1 MHFFFFFLS
10 LSSPIPGLTSR
21 TFEGFPGVQEVQ
33 CTGEELKGD
42 VGIFSMTLYAADNK
56 RSLSSVNLVTKT
68 CSASSVFASCFI
80 DDSDTRKTRIR
91 ALITDL
97 VEEEVREFG
106 CNLTTFV
113 GSSKQTTFVNWW
125 LPVSRPSEYQLS
137 INSVCRHKCLMAS
150 AWVDLG
156 GTRCT
161 YTEVMSAAPCWA
173 CFPYCFLP
181 SVNPKACI
189 QALSLSVHK
198 RQSIVNKQ
206 LSRSLVFW

>member
-1 MHFFFFFLS
+1 MIMELQKSGRRNKRQEDNTNARHSLKPKRIKGQFTRPRGCS
-10 LSSPIPGLTSR
+10 YQLSSPLNDTVEANVEDFRRI
-21 TFEGFPGVQEVQ
+21 PGVQEVQ

-42 VGIFSMTLYAADNK
+42 VGIFSLTLYAADNK

-137 INSVCRHKCLMAS
+137 INSVSTQS
-150 AWVDLG
+150 AGINV
-156 GTRCT
+156 
-161 YTEVMSAAPCWA
+161 
-173 CFPYCFLP
+173 
-181 SVNPKACI
+181 
-189 QALSLSVHK
+189 
-198 RQSIVNKQ
+198 
-206 LSRSLVFW
+206 